1 MLKSI
6 TIRDFALIEKAHVDW
21 TQGLNVLT
29 GETGAGKSILMDAL
43 NAVLGGKVPASII
56 RPGADKAVI
65 EAVFGLGEK
74 TRAWLRREELLDESD
89 ENNENDGNHSAEL
102 TVAREIN
109 KTGSKIRVNGTLV
122 SQNLLGELRAL
133 LITVHAQHEA
143 RTLMSS
149 QSQLTMLDALGGEA
163 HVRLLEGVKG
173 LYQRKKDLS
182 ETLTA
187 LSISEEERLR
197 KLDFANFQ
205 LKELL
210 EAELQ
215 DENED
220 QDLTS
225 QIAVLENA
233 LDLKSQTMAG
243 QELLS
248 GGDSLDSL
256 SAIDLVQKALSE
268 VEKALRVDA
277 ALAPIHECLL
287 SGLTNIEEAS
297 SDLRRYAATLDTDP
311 ETLTDLENRAAQLA
325 TIKRKYG
332 STLAQAIEK
341 REALTNEVEMLENS
355 LTQGEKL
362 SEELAAL
369 SGLLNEK
376 AIDLSARRKKLAKNL
391 SSQVEKELFDL
402 GMEKC
407 RFEIAFTPLEEANPA
422 GLDKVDFLI
431 APNPG
436 QPPMPLGKIASG
448 GELSRIMLAIK
459 SIFASA
465 DEVAT
470 VIFDEIDTGLSG
482 RVLNAVRDKL
492 ARLSKSYQILCI
504 THQPIV
510 ASVAD
515 NYLEVS
521 KEHKKDSTVV
531 SVTVLDDEMRLRS
544 LAAMASGSAEGEA
557 SLSFARALMDQAAA
571 VRGL

>member
-1 MLKSI
+1 
-6 TIRDFALIEKAHVDW
+6 
-21 TQGLNVLT
+21 VLT

-56 RPGADKAVI
+56 RPGADKANI
-65 EAVFGLGEK
+65 EAVFALNA
-74 TRAWLRREELLDESD
+74 RVIAWLGREELLE
-89 ENNENDGNHSAEL
+89 EGAVEL
-102 TVAREIN
+102 TIAREIN
-109 KTGSKIRVNGTLV
+109 KSGSKTRVNGTLI
-122 SQNLLGELRAL
+122 SQNLLSELRTL

-149 QSQLTMLDALGGEA
+149 QSQLTMLDALGGES
-163 HVRLLEGVKG
+163 HMRLLDSVKN
-173 LYQRKKDLS
+173 LYLRKK
-182 ETLTA
+182 ELTEQISA

-210 EAELQ
+210 EANLQ
-215 DENED
+215 DATED
-220 QDLTS
+220 EELTN
-225 QIAVLENA
+225 QISVLDNA
-233 LDLKSQTMAG
+233 LDLKSQAVAA
-243 QELLS
+243 QEMLS
-248 GGDSLDSL
+248 GGDDEGQC
-256 SAIDLVQKALSE
+256 AIDLVQKALSE
-268 VEKALRVDA
+268 VEKAMRVDHN
-277 ALAPIHECLL
+277 LAPLHECLL
-287 SGLTNIEEAS
+287 SGLASIEEAGS
-297 SDLRRYAATLDTDP
+297 ELRRYAANLDTDP
-311 ETLTDLENRAAQLA
+311 ETLVELEARAAQLA

-332 STLAQAIEK
+332 PTLGQAMDKQNALASEVETLENALVESEKLEKELAQ
-341 REALTNEVEMLENS
+341 
-355 LTQGEKL
+355 L
-362 SEELAAL
+362 SAQLQ
-369 SGLLNEK
+369 EK
-376 AIDLSARRKKLAKNL
+376 AQDLSTRRKKLGKNL
-391 SSQVEKELFDL
+391 SAQVEKELVDL

-407 RFEIAFTPLEEANPA
+407 RFEISFSPLEEASGS
-422 GLDKVDFLI
+422 GLDKIDFLI

-492 ARLSKSYQILCI
+492 AILSRSYQILCI

-531 SVTVLDDEMRLRS
+531 SVKSLDNEMRLRS
-544 LAAMASGSAEGEA
+544 LAAMASGNADGAA
-557 SLSFARALMDQAAA
+557 SLSFAQALMDQASA
-571 VRGL
+571 VRSL

>member
-43 NAVLGGKVPASII
+43 NAVLGGKMAAAII
-56 RPGADKAVI
+56 RPGADKANI
-65 EAVFGLGEK
+65 EAVFALSPK
-74 TRAWLRREELLDESD
+74 VQAWLNREELLDEETS
-89 ENNENDGNHSAEL
+89 EL
-102 TVAREIN
+102 TIAREIN
-109 KTGSKIRVNGTLV
+109 KSGSKVRVNGTLI
-122 SQNLLGELRAL
+122 SQNLLGELRSL

-163 HVRLLEGVKG
+163 HSRQLDLVKN
-173 LYQRKKDLS
+173 LYGRKKELS
-182 ETLTA
+182 EQLSA

-210 EAELQ
+210 DAGLQ
-215 DENED
+215 DPLED
-220 QDLTS
+220 QELTS
-225 QIAVLENA
+225 QISVLDNA
-233 LDLKSQTMAG
+233 LDLKSQAVAA
-243 QELLS
+243 QEMLS
-248 GGDSLDSL
+248 GGDSHDSM
-256 SAIDLVQKALSE
+256 SAIDLVQKALTE
-268 VEKALRVDA
+268 VEKALRVDH
-277 ALAPIHECLL
+277 ALAPLHECLV
-287 SGLTNIEEAS
+287 SGLASIEEAS
-297 SDLRRYAATLDTDP
+297 TDLRRYAASLDTDP
-311 ETLTDLENRAAQLA
+311 ETLVELENRANQLA

-332 STLAQAIEK
+332 PALSQAMEKQAALATEVDSL
-341 REALTNEVEMLENS
+341 ENALTQSAKLE
-355 LTQGEKL
+355 
-362 SEELAAL
+362 EELALVTSQL
-369 SGLLNEK
+369 SEK
-376 AIDLSARRKKLAKNL
+376 AGELQARRKKLAKTL
-391 SSQVEKELFDL
+391 SAQVEKELIDL

-407 RFEIAFTPLEEANPA
+407 RFEISFVELDEPNIS
-422 GLDKVDFLI
+422 GLDKIDFLI

-492 ARLSKSYQILCI
+492 SRLSKSYQILCI

-531 SVTVLDDEMRLRS
+531 TVKSLDDEMRLRS
-544 LAAMASGSAEGEA
+544 LAAMASGNADGAA
-557 SLSFARALMDQAAA
+557 SLGFARALMDEASAA
-571 VRGL
+571 RGL

>member
-21 TQGLNVLT
+21 TAGLNVLT

-43 NAVLGGKVPASII
+43 NAVLGGKVAPAII
-56 RPGADKAVI
+56 RPGADKASI
-65 EAVFGLGEK
+65 EATFALNPRV
-74 TRAWLRREELLDESD
+74 TSWLSREELLE
-89 ENNENDGNHSAEL
+89 EGEGEI
-102 TVAREIN
+102 VIAREIS
-109 KTGSKIRVNGTLV
+109 KSGSKTRVNGTLI

-163 HVRLLEGVKG
+163 HSRLCDSVKN
-173 LYQRKKDLS
+173 LYLRKKELADQIA
-182 ETLTA
+182 A

-197 KLDFANFQ
+197 KLDFAHFQ
-205 LKELL
+205 LKDLI
-210 EAELQ
+210 EANLQ
-215 DENED
+215 DAGED
-220 QDLTS
+220 EELAN
-225 QIAVLENA
+225 QISVLDNA
-233 LDLKSQTMAG
+233 LDLKSQAVAA
-243 QELLS
+243 QEMLA
-248 GGDSLDSL
+248 GGDSHESL
-256 SAIDLVQKALSE
+256 CAIDLVQKALSE
-268 VEKALRVDA
+268 VEKAMRVDHN
-277 ALAPIHECLL
+277 LAPVHECLL
-287 SGLTNIEEAS
+287 SGLAGIEEAS
-297 SDLRRYAATLDTDP
+297 TDLRRYAASLDTDP
-311 ETLTDLENRAAQLA
+311 ETLVELENRAAQLA

-332 STLAQAIEK
+332 PTLAQAMDK
-341 REALTNEVEMLENS
+341 QVALTAEVDTLENALVES
-355 LTQGEKL
+355 EKL
-362 SEELAAL
+362 VKELDQLSAQLSEKSL
-369 SGLLNEK
+369 
-376 AIDLSARRKKLAKNL
+376 DLSTRRKKLAKNL
-391 SSQVEKELFDL
+391 SAQVEKELVDL

-407 RFEIAFTPLEEANPA
+407 RFEISFVALEEAGPT
-422 GLDKVDFLI
+422 GLDKIDFLI

-492 ARLSKSYQILCI
+492 AVLSRSYQILCI

-531 SVTVLDDEMRLRS
+531 SVKSLDNEMRLRS
-544 LAAMASGSAEGEA
+544 LAAMASGNADGAA
-557 SLSFARALMDQAAA
+557 SLSFARALMDQAGSVKA
-571 VRGL
+571 L

>member
-1 MLKSI
+1 MLERLI
-6 TIRDFALIEKAHVDW
+6 IRDLALVERAEI
-21 TQGLNVLT
+21 TFGPGLNVLT

-56 RPGADKAVI
+56 RPGADKANI
-65 EAVFGLGEK
+65 EAVFALNA
-74 TRAWLRREELLDESD
+74 RVIAWLGREELLE
-89 ENNENDGNHSAEL
+89 EGAVEL
-102 TVAREIN
+102 TIAREIN
-109 KTGSKIRVNGTLV
+109 KSGSKTRVNGTLI
-122 SQNLLGELRAL
+122 SQNLLSELRTL

-149 QSQLTMLDALGGEA
+149 QSQLTMLDALGGES
-163 HVRLLEGVKG
+163 HMRLLDSVKN
-173 LYQRKKDLS
+173 LYLRKK
-182 ETLTA
+182 ELTEQISA

-210 EAELQ
+210 EANLQ
-215 DENED
+215 DATED
-220 QDLTS
+220 EELTN
-225 QIAVLENA
+225 QISVLDNA
-233 LDLKSQTMAG
+233 LDLKSQAVAA
-243 QELLS
+243 QEMLS
-248 GGDSLDSL
+248 GGDDEGQC
-256 SAIDLVQKALSE
+256 AIDLVQKALSE
-268 VEKALRVDA
+268 VEKAMRVDHN
-277 ALAPIHECLL
+277 LAPLHECLL
-287 SGLTNIEEAS
+287 SGLASIEEAGS
-297 SDLRRYAATLDTDP
+297 ELRRYAANLDTDP
-311 ETLTDLENRAAQLA
+311 ETLVELEARAAQLA

-332 STLAQAIEK
+332 PTLGQAMDKQNALASEVETLENALVESEKLEKELAQ
-341 REALTNEVEMLENS
+341 
-355 LTQGEKL
+355 L
-362 SEELAAL
+362 SAQLQ
-369 SGLLNEK
+369 EK
-376 AIDLSARRKKLAKNL
+376 AQDLSTRRKKLGKNL
-391 SSQVEKELFDL
+391 SAQVEKELVDL

-407 RFEIAFTPLEEANPA
+407 RFEISFSPLEEASGS
-422 GLDKVDFLI
+422 GLDKIDFLI

-492 ARLSKSYQILCI
+492 AILSRSYQILCI

-531 SVTVLDDEMRLRS
+531 SVKSLDNEMRLRS
-544 LAAMASGSAEGEA
+544 LAAMASGNADGAA
-557 SLSFARALMDQAAA
+557 SLSFAQALMDQASA
-571 VRGL
+571 VRSL